1 MCLALWMQ
9 KKMNFYIQI
18 LFIFLLLLFQENLN

>member
-1 MCLALWMQ
+1 MQ